1 MLEIIRLAKSHNMKE
16 FKLFTLNCYF
26 IMEAE
31 ELCWLLRMEAAVLSK
46 RSSINIDIDIDIKIK
61 VCDRVE

>member
-1 MLEIIRLAKSHNMKE
+1 MLEIIRLEKSHNMKE

-46 RSSINIDIDIDIKIK
+46 RSSIE
-61 VCDRVE
+61 RGHSL